1 MVPCASSRTRRRRG
15 LDRHPPQRAQL
26 WLARQ
31 ALSAKHPDKA
41 LSLYR
46 VCLALL
52 PDPVP
57 TDLLQQMSGDLGNAG
72 LLAELF
78 HLSERRLDA
87 AAHISMPAT
96 I

>member
-1 MVPCASSRTRRRRG
+1 
-15 LDRHPPQRAQL
+15 
-26 WLARQ
+26 
-31 ALSAKHPDKA
+31 
-41 LSLYR
+41 
-46 VCLALL
+46 
-52 PDPVP
+52 
-57 TDLLQQMSGDLGNAG
+57 MSGDLGNAG